1 MNIVCT
7 IYKRV
12 KKLENENKLANISS
26 IQTAGMKN
34 RPALDN
40 LIIMNAVTEK

>member
-26 IQTAGMKN
+26 ILGMKN
-34 RPALDN
+34 RPTLDN